1 MEFIMKKTS
10 NTALLI
16 GVGLL
21 AGLLWLRKRNA
32 NMFADGHDKE
42 SDFIDK
48 QDITNLVDL
57 NIDSDKQNDGGTV
70 DKIDNGLIIDT
81 NFPHKI

>member
-1 MEFIMKKTS
+1 MKKTS

-42 SDFIDK
+42 SGIIDN
-48 QDITNLVDL
+48 QNITNLTDL
-57 NIDSDKQNDGGTV
+57 NLDSDKQKDDGTV
-70 DKIDNGLIIDT
+70 EKIDNNLITDPTIIT
-81 NFPHKI
+81 KPHKI